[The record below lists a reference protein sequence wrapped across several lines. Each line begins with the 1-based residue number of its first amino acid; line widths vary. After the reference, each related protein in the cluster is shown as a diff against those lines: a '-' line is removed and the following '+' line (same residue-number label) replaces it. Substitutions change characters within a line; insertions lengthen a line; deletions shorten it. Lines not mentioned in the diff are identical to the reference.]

1 MKGGETMLNTR
12 EELTVEQLQA
22 ISLLVTKPLTGDT
35 FEFIAEKLGVSTHT
49 LWSWRKKNSFNR
61 ELRKQSRAIMESHI
75 SESYSELI
83 KIINNPNTHDRDKL
97 NAIQLLAKLSGE
109 YEDKHTVEL
118 KGPNMT
124 DLMRKLE
131 DKGESG

>member
-1 MKGGETMLNTR
+1 MRETR
-12 EELTVEQLQA
+12 EQLTVEQIQA

-35 FEFIAEKLGVSTHT
+35 FEAIAEKLGVSTHT

-83 KIINNPNTHDRDKL
+83 KIINSPKIHTRDKL

-109 YEDKHTVEL
+109 YEDKHTVEI
-118 KGPNMT
+118 KGPSMN
-124 DLMRKLE
+124 DLMLKLE
-131 DKGESG
+131 DKGGTV